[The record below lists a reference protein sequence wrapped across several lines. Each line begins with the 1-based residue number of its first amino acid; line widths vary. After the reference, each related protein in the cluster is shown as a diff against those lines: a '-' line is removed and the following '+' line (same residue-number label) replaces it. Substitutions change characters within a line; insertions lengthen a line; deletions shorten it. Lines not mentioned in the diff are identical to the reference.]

1 MFRKL
6 STAALLAAIVTLPAL
21 AQQGSGKGGPGGG
34 NPGGTPSVDPS
45 QKTVVTGDVVSL
57 AAAPG
62 AGMPTLTVK
71 KSDGTEGAYVLG
83 PYRYI
88 VEKGFSAVAND
99 RVELTLFA
107 CTSCDQGFAVA
118 EVKNLTRGLTL
129 PLRAED
135 GTPLFSGGR
144 GRGGFGAG
152 HGRGAG
158 RGTGQGPGAGQCDG
172 TGPDL
177 SRKATID
184 GTVKSFTGG
193 FRQGRPTVVLLTAEA
208 EKSVLVSPFRA
219 LRASGLVIAEGARL
233 ELVVAPVTFEG
244 QEAWVAL
251 SVKDLATG
259 ATVQLRD
266 ASTGRPAGC
275 TRS

>member
-6 STAALLAAIVTLPAL
+6 STAALLAALVSLPAL

-62 AGMPTLTVK
+62 AGMPTLTVR
-71 KSDGTEGAYVLG
+71 KSDGAEGAYVLG

-88 VEKGFSAVAND
+88 VEKGFSAVAGD

-107 CTSCDQGFAVA
+107 CTACDQGVAVA

-135 GTPLFSGGR
+135 GTPLFAGGR
-144 GRGGFGAG
+144 GRGGWG
-152 HGRGAG
+152 HGQGQG
-158 RGTGQGPGAGQCDG
+158 RGRGPEAGQCDG

-177 SRKATID
+177 SRKATLD

-193 FRQGRPTVVLLTAEA
+193 FRQGRPTLVLLTSGG

-219 LRASGLVIAEGARL
+219 LRASGLVIAEGMRL
-233 ELVVAPVTFEG
+233 EVVVAPVTVDQ

-259 ATVQLRD
+259 ATVELRE